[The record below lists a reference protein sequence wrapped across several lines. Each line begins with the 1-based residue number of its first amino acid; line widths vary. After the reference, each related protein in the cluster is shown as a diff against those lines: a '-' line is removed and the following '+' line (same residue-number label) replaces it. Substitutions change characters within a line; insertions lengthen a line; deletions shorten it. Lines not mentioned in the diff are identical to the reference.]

1 MSDGFQYFDII
12 FFALIAVFVILR
24 LRSALGRRT
33 GQERQRPNDIF
44 SRSTEPDEQNTGKV
58 IHLPGHGEESE
69 DELFEKE
76 ISDIGQREASPH
88 DEKRDEAEDI
98 RGGLMRIRMADPG
111 FSPREFLTGAKAA
124 FEMIV
129 EAFAT
134 GDTATLRPL
143 LGDDVYDEFA
153 DVIRARIA
161 AKETNETTIVALDS
175 ADITAAEL
183 AGSTARVMVRLS
195 SQQMSVTRD
204 AGGDVV
210 DGEADKVVRVIDL
223 WTFARNT
230 NSDDPTWAL
239 IETRTPDD

>member
-33 GQERQRPNDIF
+33 GQERQRGSDIF
-44 SRSTEPDEQNTGKV
+44 SRSTEPDEQNSGKV
-58 IHLPGHGEESE
+58 IHLPGHGDESE

-76 ISDIGQREASPH
+76 LSDIDQNEAAQP
-88 DEKRDEAEDI
+88 DAKRDEMEEI
-98 RGGLMRIRMADPG
+98 RAGLMRIRMADPD
-111 FSPREFLTGAKAA
+111 FSPRSFVTGAKSA
-124 FEMIV
+124 FEMVV
-129 EAFAT
+129 EAFAA

-161 AKETNETTIVALDS
+161 AKESVETTIVSLDS
-175 ADITAAEL
+175 TDIVAADLNA
-183 AGSTARVMVRLS
+183 STARLTVRFS

-204 AGGDVV
+204 K
-210 DGEADKVVRVIDL
+210 DGEAVEGEPESVVRVVDL

-230 NSDDPTWAL
+230 RSNDPTWAL
-239 IETRTPDD
+239 VETRTPD